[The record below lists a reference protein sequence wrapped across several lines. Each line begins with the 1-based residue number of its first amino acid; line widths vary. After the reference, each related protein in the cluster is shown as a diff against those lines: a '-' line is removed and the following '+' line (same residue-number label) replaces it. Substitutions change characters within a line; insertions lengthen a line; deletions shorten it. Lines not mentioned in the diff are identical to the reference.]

1 MMKMQNKWNVKMKE
15 HRRKCFPITCHYK
28 ITLSINVKILMSDT
42 NHGNAKNNH
51 YVWQFVTKSWQSMRR
66 VLLVIYKVVIE
77 FKWKFSF
84 KMCDF
89 KMEKI

>member
-1 MMKMQNKWNVKMKE
+1 
-15 HRRKCFPITCHYK
+15 
-28 ITLSINVKILMSDT
+28 MSDT

-89 KMEKI
+89 KMEKIWLSFTINFSHVAFLLLEDYTGI